1 MSVSVLWRSRRR
13 GAGGG
18 TDDAGTPAE
27 QLRRARRDGTESDA
41 ARLPPDPTARPSVI
55 TGLPPE
61 LELTRRRED
70 RRAGRG
76 EAPPDAER
84 GTPVLVLPDG
94 TRLPLHRTTVVG
106 RAPRPQHDAVPLVLA
121 DPTRSVSRD
130 HALLEPTA
138 SGLTVTDLDS
148 GNGTTLTSPDGR
160 VAQLVPGHAQE
171 ARPGSVLTLGDLV
184 VVVESSAAT
193 PPAPAAPGSRR
204 AAVRASRSARP

>member
-1 MSVSVLWRSRRR
+1 MSVSRLWRSRRR
-13 GAGGG
+13 DAEEG
-18 TDDAGTPAE
+18 TDDAATPEE

-41 ARLPPDPTARPSVI
+41 ARLPPDPTARPAVV
-55 TGLPPE
+55 TGLPPA
-61 LELTRRRED
+61 LELTRRRGD
-70 RRAGRG
+70 RRT
-76 EAPPDAER
+76 ER
-84 GTPVLVLPDG
+84 SEPSPAAAHSTPVLVLPDG

-160 VAQLVPGHAQE
+160 VEQLVPGQAQE
-171 ARPGSVLTLGDLV
+171 ARPGSVVTLGDLV
-184 VVVESSAAT
+184 VAVESSAAM
-193 PPAPAAPGSRR
+193 PATPAAPGSRG

>member
-1 MSVSVLWRSRRR
+1 V
-13 GAGGG
+13 
-18 TDDAGTPAE
+18 
-27 QLRRARRDGTESDA
+27 
-41 ARLPPDPTARPSVI
+41 
-55 TGLPPE
+55 TGLPPA
-61 LELTRRRED
+61 LELTRRRDD
-70 RRAGRG
+70 RRATRR
-76 EAPPDAER
+76 EASPDAVR
-84 GTPVLVLPDG
+84 STPTLVLPDG

-160 VAQLVPGHAQE
+160 VEQLVPGQAQE
-171 ARPGSVLTLGDLV
+171 ACPGSALTLGDLV
-184 VVVESSAAT
+184 VAVESSAAT
-193 PPAPAAPGSRR
+193 PPTTAAAGSRR